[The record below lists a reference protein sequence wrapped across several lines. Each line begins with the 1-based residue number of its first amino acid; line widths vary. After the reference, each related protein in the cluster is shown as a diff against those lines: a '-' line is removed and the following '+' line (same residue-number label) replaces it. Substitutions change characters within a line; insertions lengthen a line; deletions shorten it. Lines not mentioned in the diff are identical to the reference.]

1 MKTVALSPDYG
12 ESSASLFCK
21 SITARHPRLRER
33 LVALALIAEGL
44 PAKVVAQRLGRNRG
58 TVESWAQRFNAD
70 GLDGLVPE
78 FRGQP
83 GTLLSTEELT
93 QLRQVVQRPPRA
105 LGLKTGTWTGR
116 AVVAFV
122 KRTFGKR
129 ISTATARRY
138 LQSLGFRRKRPRK
151 RFTKAD
157 PEAQRSFA
165 QGLQRLEH
173 QRELGSVTVY
183 MDQGQIWQD
192 ALPRLGWFLRGQPA
206 WVDSSSPSKRAK
218 LLFYVAVV
226 RPLGVVLT
234 MLCAWFTQA
243 TTAQFLAKIRR
254 RLRRVRIDLI
264 YDNAPHHKGAVVEQA
279 LARHRME
286 PHRLPPYSPQLNA
299 AEPWIGWVKAVL
311 SANTCWQE
319 HAGLVRSFI
328 GFVASMTKRPHEVL
342 RRCVPDMLGFT
353 CV

>member
-105 LGLKTGTWTGR
+105 VGLKTGTWTGR

-138 LQSLGFRRKRPRK
+138 LQRLGFRRKRPRK

-165 QGLQRLEH
+165 QGLQLLEH
-173 QRELGSVTVY
+173 QREPGSVTVS

-192 ALPRLGWFLRGQPA
+192 ALPRLGWFFQGQPA
-206 WVDSSSPSKRAK
+206 WVDSTSPGKRAK
-218 LLFYVAVV
+218 RLFSVAVV

-243 TTAQFLAKIRR
+243 TTAKFLAKIRR
-254 RLRRVRIDLI
+254 RLRGVRIDLI
-264 YDNAPHHKGAVVEQA
+264 YDNAPHHKGAAVEQA
-279 LARHRME
+279 LAHHDIE
-286 PHRLPPYSPQLNA
+286 GHRLPPYSPQMHA
-299 AEPWIGWVKAVL
+299 AEPWIGWAKEVL

-319 HAGLVRSFI
+319 HVALVRSFI
-328 GFVASMTKRPHEVL
+328 GFVASMAKRPHDVL

-353 CV
+353 CI